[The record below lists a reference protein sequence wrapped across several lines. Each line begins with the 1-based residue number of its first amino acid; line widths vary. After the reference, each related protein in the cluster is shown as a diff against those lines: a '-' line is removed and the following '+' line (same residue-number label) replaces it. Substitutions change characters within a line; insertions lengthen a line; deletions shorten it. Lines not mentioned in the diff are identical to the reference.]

1 VRIAVIT
8 SKYPFSRSAEA
19 FFAAEERALLA
30 DVDDLVLAPLH
41 SSGNER
47 FFRSRARAIRLPG
60 RLRVARDAAVECA
73 RSPLRTLGALRAV
86 ALHSESLLSLLKNLA
101 IFPRSLYLARQ
112 FRLAAI
118 DHVHAYWLSTPATAA
133 FVIAQVLGIS
143 WSASA
148 HRWDIYARNMTKN
161 KCRSA
166 AFIRAI
172 SQEGASA
179 LRDKSGRHDSIECV
193 RVGVRLPNV
202 ASIDTPRQEPAF
214 LCAASFVPVKGH
226 DALLEA
232 CSQLRRAG
240 RHFRLD
246 LAGDGPLRAHI
257 EQSILRL
264 DLQHDVRLLGHVE
277 HDDLIDLM
285 QAGTYRAVVLTS
297 IQKGSLKEGVP
308 VSLIE
313 AMAAGIPCI
322 ATDSGSV
329 RELVFHPHGMLVRR
343 DHVDELTEAMR
354 RLLDDPFLAQSMGT
368 AARRHV
374 EAHYDAS
381 TNVRRLTYLMQ
392 SAVQH
397 SSAISAQNASASPA
411 RL

>member
-1 VRIAVIT
+1 MRIAVIT
-8 SKYPFSRSAEA
+8 SKYPFSRTAEA
-19 FFAAEERALLA
+19 FFAAEERALLQ

-41 SSGNER
+41 RSGDER
-47 FFRSRARAIRLPG
+47 FYRSRARAIRIPG
-60 RLRVARDAAVECA
+60 GLRVARDAAAECA

-86 ALHSESLLSLLKNLA
+86 FLHSESALSLLKNVALL
-101 IFPRSLYLARQ
+101 PRSLYLARQ
-112 FRLAAI
+112 FRLASI

-133 FVIAQVLGIS
+133 FVIAHMLGIS

-148 HRWDIYARNMTKN
+148 HRWDIYARNMTRE

-179 LRDKSGRHDSIECV
+179 LSDKSGRHGAIECV
-193 RVGVRLPNV
+193 RLGVRLSRSG
-202 ASIDTPRQEPAF
+202 ADAPRHVPAF
-214 LCAASFVPVKGH
+214 LCAASLVPVKGH

-232 CSQLRRAG
+232 CSALRRAG
-240 RHFRLD
+240 YHFRLD

-264 DLQHDVRLLGHVE
+264 QLQDDVRLLGHVE
-277 HDDLIDLM
+277 HDALIDLM
-285 QAGTYRAVVLTS
+285 QAGTYRAAVLTS
-297 IQKGSLKEGVP
+297 IQKGTLKEGVP

-329 RELVFHPHGMLVRR
+329 RELVFRPHGLLVQPNNIG
-343 DHVDELTEAMR
+343 ELTKAMR
-354 RLLDDPFLAQSMGT
+354 TVLDDPLLAQSMGN

-381 TNVRRLTYLMQ
+381 ANVRRLTHLMR

-397 SSAISAQNASASPA
+397 NSATSAQNASARLA

>member
-1 VRIAVIT
+1 MRIAVIT
-8 SKYPFSRSAEA
+8 SKYPFSRTAEA
-19 FFAAEERALLA
+19 FFAAEERALLQ
-30 DVDDLVLAPLH
+30 DVEDVVLAPLH
-41 SSGNER
+41 RSAGER
-47 FFRSRARAIRLPG
+47 FFRSRARAIRIPG
-60 RLRVARDAAVECA
+60 HLRVARDAGAECA

-86 ALHSESLLSLLKNLA
+86 ALHSESFRSLLKNLA
-101 IFPRSLYLARQ
+101 LFPRALYLARQ
-112 FRLAAI
+112 FRLATI

-133 FVIAQVLGIS
+133 FVIAHVLGIS

-148 HRWDIYARNMTKN
+148 HRWDIYGRNMTKQ

-166 AFIRAI
+166 AFVRAI

-179 LRDKSGRHDSIECV
+179 LRGKSGRHDSIECV
-193 RVGVRLPNV
+193 RLGVHVPSAAAL
-202 ASIDTPRQEPAF
+202 DTPRQDPAF

-240 RHFRLD
+240 LHFRLD
-246 LAGDGPLRAHI
+246 LAGDGPLRVHV
-257 EQSILRL
+257 ERSILRL
-264 DLQHDVRLLGHVE
+264 QLEDNVRLLGHVE
-277 HDDLIDLM
+277 HEALIDLM
-285 QAGTYRAVVLTS
+285 QAGAYRAVVLTS
-297 IQKGSLKEGVP
+297 IQRGSLKEGVP

-343 DHVDELTEAMR
+343 HHVDELTIAMR
-354 RLLDDPFLAQSMGT
+354 TLLDDPLLAQSMGR

-381 TNVRRLTYLMQ
+381 TNVHRLAYLMQ

-397 SSAISAQNASASPA
+397 SSATSAQNASARLA

>member
-1 VRIAVIT
+1 MRIAVIT
-8 SKYPFSRSAEA
+8 SKYPFSRTAEA
-19 FFAAEERALLA
+19 FFAAEERELLHH
-30 DVDDLVLAPLH
+30 VDALVLAPLH
-41 SSGNER
+41 RSGHQR

-60 RLRVARDAAVECA
+60 RLRVARDAAAECA

-86 ALHSESLLSLLKNLA
+86 FLHSESPLSLVKNLA
-101 IFPRSLYLARQ
+101 LFPRSLYLARR

-133 FVIAQVLGIS
+133 FVIAHILGIS

-148 HRWDIYARNMTKN
+148 HRWDIYARNMTKE
-161 KCRSA
+161 KCRCA

-172 SQEGASA
+172 SQEGARA
-179 LRDKSGRHDSIECV
+179 LRDKSGRHDAIECV
-193 RVGVRLPNV
+193 RLGVHLPSAGV
-202 ASIDTPRQEPAF
+202 DTRRQDPAF
-214 LCAASFVPVKGH
+214 LCAASLVPVKGH

-240 RHFRLD
+240 IRFRLD
-246 LAGDGPLRAHI
+246 LAGDGPLRAHV

-264 DLQHDVRLLGHVE
+264 RLQDDVRLLGHLE
-277 HDDLIDLM
+277 HGELIDLM
-285 QAGTYRAVVLTS
+285 QAGMYRAAVLTS
-297 IQKGSLKEGVP
+297 IHKGTLKEGVP

-329 RELVFHPHGMLVRR
+329 RELVFHPHGLLVRR
-343 DHVDELTEAMR
+343 NNVDELTKAMR
-354 RLLDDPFLAQSMGT
+354 TLLEDPLLAQSMGS

-381 TNVRRLTYLMQ
+381 TNVRRLTYLMR

-397 SSAISAQNASASPA
+397 SSATSAQNASARLA